1 MQYTECQESRRS
13 TGKVFYLIINLIF
26 IVFCLACIVPFLL
39 LISIS
44 FSDEVSIYTH
54 GYTFIP
60 VKFSLEAYK
69 FIFQQPQA
77 LINGY
82 VVTIC
87 VAIVGTICSL
97 VLTTSF
103 AYVISRKDY
112 KYIKF
117 TSYYLYITMMFS
129 GGIVPWYILT
139 AKTLHMSDTF
149 FALFIPALLSG
160 WNVYLLQ
167 GFMKSISFN
176 IIESA
181 KIDGASEFMIYFR
194 IILPLSKGGIATIAL
209 FTVLGFW
216 NDWWLPLI
224 FINNSKF
231 IPLQYMLY
239 KMLSNMEYI
248 TNNEFISKNISKL
261 GIKAPTL
268 TMRMAMCIL
277 AAGPMLV
284 VFPFFQ
290 KYFVK
295 GITIGSI
302 KG

>member
-13 TGKVFYLIINLIF
+13 TGKAFYLIINLIF